1 MPLRPLWAPHT
12 FQHLDSHRDGLVR
25 LVLINPDRFCH
36 HHLAKTPLTE
46 WLPQGQA
53 GGRNN
58 RRVSGDQ
65 DGDLGNVGTLPVG
78 LTDRERANSHLG
90 SGGSSSSETLASI
103 GPSLEERRVIRTRGV
118 LEFMEELD
126 SNDTC
131 LGRANEVLLPTVF
144 PAGKQVG
151 TCPRW
156 VAEGF

>member
-1 MPLRPLWAPHT
+1 MGT
-12 FQHLDSHRDGLVR
+12 G
-25 LVLINPDRFCH
+25 VLTLLGDKGNPIR
-36 HHLAKTPLTE
+36 
-46 WLPQGQA
+46 
-53 GGRNN
+53 
-58 RRVSGDQ
+58 
-65 DGDLGNVGTLPVG
+65 G

-144 PAGKQVG
+144 LGKPAPEV
-151 TCPRW
+151 
-156 VAEGF
+156 VH

>member
-1 MPLRPLWAPHT
+1 MGTGVVTLL
-12 FQHLDSHRDGLVR
+12 GGKG
-25 LVLINPDRFCH
+25 NPTR
-36 HHLAKTPLTE
+36 
-46 WLPQGQA
+46 
-53 GGRNN
+53 
-58 RRVSGDQ
+58 
-65 DGDLGNVGTLPVG
+65 G

-144 PAGKQVG
+144 LGKPAPEV
-151 TCPRW
+151 
-156 VAEGF
+156 VH

>member
-1 MPLRPLWAPHT
+1 MGT
-12 FQHLDSHRDGLVR
+12 GV
-25 LVLINPDRFCH
+25 V
-36 HHLAKTPLTE
+36 
-46 WLPQGQA
+46 
-53 GGRNN
+53 
-58 RRVSGDQ
+58 
-65 DGDLGNVGTLPVG
+65 TLPAGTGTPTPG

-144 PAGKQVG
+144 RGKAV
-151 TCPRW
+151 PE
-156 VAEGF
+156 VDH